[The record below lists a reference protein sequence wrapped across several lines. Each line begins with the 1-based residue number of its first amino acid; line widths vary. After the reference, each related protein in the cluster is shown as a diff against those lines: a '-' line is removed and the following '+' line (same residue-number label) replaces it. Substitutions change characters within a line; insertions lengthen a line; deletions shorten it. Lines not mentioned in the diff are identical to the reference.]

1 MDLSV
6 FFAGTAGS
14 VPTQRR
20 GLPAYLLRAGGDRI
34 LFDCGEGTQRQ
45 LLKTVGLPELDA
57 IFLTHFHLDHWLG
70 VVGVVKTFDL
80 RGRERPLSIYGP
92 PGMRQT
98 FAMIRALV
106 GRTAYAISYVE
117 LDPHEEV
124 GFDDYVIAAFPVRH
138 RVDAF
143 GYAFIEDDR
152 PGHFDVAAARALGVT
167 EGPDFGRLQRGETVN
182 GVHPEQ
188 VTGDPRPGRVIVYS
202 GDTQPVHTVEEY
214 ARDAS
219 LLIHEATFLEV
230 EHDRARDTGH
240 STAHQAARMASD
252 AGVTMLALTHLSTRY
267 FVRDVLAEAT
277 RVFENTVV
285 PKDKQIIE
293 VPFPERGEPRLKDLE
308 LESVS

>member
-80 RGRERPLSIYGP
+80 RGRERPLTIYGP

-106 GRTAYAISYVE
+106 GRTAYPISYVE

-182 GVHPEQ
+182 GVRPEQ

-219 LLIHEATFLEV
+219 LLIHEATFLED
-230 EHDRARDTGH
+230 EHAAPATRGTRPRARPRGWPATPASRCSPSRISPPATSSAMFWPRRRGY
-240 STAHQAARMASD
+240 SRTRWYRRTSRSSRSRSRSAASRA
-252 AGVTMLALTHLSTRY
+252 
-267 FVRDVLAEAT
+267 
-277 RVFENTVV
+277 
-285 PKDKQIIE
+285 
-293 VPFPERGEPRLKDLE
+293 
-308 LESVS
+308 